1 MGFST
6 MMGRLVGWQIADDGG
21 EFDGGWGDHSWI
33 ENGGD
38 SLLIMVMTLPSLD
51 KGFNR
56 FNEHK

>member
-1 MGFST
+1 
-6 MMGRLVGWQIADDGG
+6 MMGRLVGWHIAADDG
-21 EFDGGWGDHSWI
+21 EFDGGWDDHSWI

-51 KGFNR
+51 KGFNW